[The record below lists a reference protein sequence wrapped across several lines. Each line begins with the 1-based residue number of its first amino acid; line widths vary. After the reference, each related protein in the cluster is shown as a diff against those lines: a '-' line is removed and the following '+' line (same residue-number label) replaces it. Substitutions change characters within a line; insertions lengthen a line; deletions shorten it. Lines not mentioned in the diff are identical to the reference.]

1 MRTLSDLDVIAM
13 WERGQG
19 RHPIDQ
25 AIAVLACAWPEQPPS
40 RLADLSIGDRDSGL
54 LDVYA
59 QLFGPRFDAA
69 ARCVGCGEAVA
80 FSFAM
85 EDVRANSGPA
95 AEKRSRSRFRIDAFD
110 VEYRLPSSRD
120 LAELVAHPA
129 ASATVASARA
139 LLVERCV
146 LSARD
151 GDALIRPEDLP
162 PHLLDALAADMEAS
176 DPQADVTLS
185 ATCPACGHV
194 WSLCF
199 DVVTF
204 VWTRITARA
213 RQLLSEVHVLAR
225 VYGWRERDILDMG
238 TARRRQYLEMVL

>member
-1 MRTLSDLDVIAM
+1 MRTLSDLDVLAM

-25 AIAVLACAWPEQPPS
+25 ALAVLACAWPEQPPS
-40 RLADLSIGDRDSGL
+40 QLADLSIGDRDSGL
-54 LDVYA
+54 LDVYG
-59 QLFGPRFDAA
+59 QLFGRRFDAA
-69 ARCVGCGEAVA
+69 ARCGGCGETVA
-80 FSFAM
+80 FAFAM
-85 EDVRANSGPA
+85 DDVRANCGPA
-95 AEKRSRSRFRIDAFD
+95 AEKSSPRRFRVDAFE

-120 LAELVAHPA
+120 LAALVARPPT
-129 ASATVASARA
+129 SVTVASARA
-139 LLVERCV
+139 LIVERCV
-146 LSARD
+146 LAARS
-151 GDALIRPEDLP
+151 GETRVRTEDLP
-162 PHLLDALAADMEAS
+162 PTVVDALAAHMEAS

-204 VWTRITARA
+204 VWSRIAARA

-225 VYGWRERDILDMG
+225 AYGWREHDILDMG